1 MGMPLPP
8 GMFAVI
14 KKRHGSHGTLRDMC
28 IFGKKFKAEEAL
40 RVGLVDKILK
50 EKENGLEKAVEEAE
64 KLAKFGEN
72 KDNFKKL
79 KDEMYKEVVDCCYN
93 KQHTVGVRG

>member
-40 RVGLVDKILK
+40 RVGLIDRILK
-50 EKENGLEKAVEEAE
+50 EK
-64 KLAKFGEN
+64 
-72 KDNFKKL
+72 
-79 KDEMYKEVVDCCYN
+79 
-93 KQHTVGVRG
+93 